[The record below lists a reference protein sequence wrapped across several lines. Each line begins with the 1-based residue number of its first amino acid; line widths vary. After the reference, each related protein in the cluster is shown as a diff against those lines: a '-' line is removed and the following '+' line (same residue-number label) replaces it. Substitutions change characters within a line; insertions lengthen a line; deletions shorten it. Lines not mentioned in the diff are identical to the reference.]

1 MRSLEDGGCGIAE
14 SLQKRFKNFS
24 GKKIRKLLYIFI
36 FSNNQFTKK
45 QTKIL
50 HFMMVFPVN

>member
-1 MRSLEDGGCGIAE
+1 MEDTESQKVCNKGLKTLAE
-14 SLQKRFKNFS
+14 
-24 GKKIRKLLYIFI
+24 KKRKLLFKFI